1 MREVIMSKLKENT
14 GQMTTLAEKDRKFRE
29 ALWYLVD
36 QSGRSERQICQQ
48 LGHNSGYINKLL
60 NGNADP
66 SYKGVL
72 ELAEYFNVEIGEL
85 FGEK

>member
-1 MREVIMSKLKENT
+1 MVEEKKQ
-14 GQMTTLAEKDRKFRE
+14 GYAKTLTADERDKRFRE
-29 ALWYLVD
+29 TLWYLVD
-36 QSGRSERQICQQ
+36 RSGKSERKICKQ
-48 LGHNSGYINKLL
+48 LGHNSGYINKLI

-66 SYKGVL
+66 SYKGIL

>member
-1 MREVIMSKLKENT
+1 MSKVKENT
-14 GQMTTLAEKDRKFRE
+14 GQMITLAEKDRKFRE
-29 ALWYLVD
+29 ALWHLVD
-36 QSGRSERQICQQ
+36 QSGKSERQICQQ

-66 SYKGVL
+66 SYMGLL
-72 ELAEYFNVEIGEL
+72 ELADYFKVEIGVM

>member
-1 MREVIMSKLKENT
+1 MALT
-14 GQMTTLAEKDRKFRE
+14 AEERDKKFRE
-29 ALWYLVD
+29 TLWHLVN

-66 SYKGVL
+66 SYIGLL
-72 ELAEYFNVEIGEL
+72 ELADYFNVEIGVL

>member
-1 MREVIMSKLKENT
+1 MVDEKKRGYAMALT
-14 GQMTTLAEKDRKFRE
+14 AEERDKKFRE
-29 ALWYLVD
+29 TLWYLVA

-60 NGNADP
+60 NGNAYP

>member
-1 MREVIMSKLKENT
+1 MVETKKKGHAMALTAEERNKKLRET
-14 GQMTTLAEKDRKFRE
+14 
-29 ALWYLVD
+29 LWYLVA

-66 SYKGVL
+66 SYKSVL

>member
-1 MREVIMSKLKENT
+1 MVEEKKQGCAMALT
-14 GQMTTLAEKDRKFRE
+14 AEKRDKKFRE
-29 ALWYLVD
+29 TLWHLVD
-36 QSGRSERQICQQ
+36 QSGRSERKICEQ

>member
-1 MREVIMSKLKENT
+1 MSKAKENI
-14 GQMTTLAEKDRKFRE
+14 GLVPESLEKDRKFRE
-29 ALWYLVD
+29 SLWRLVD
-36 QSGRSERQICQQ
+36 QSERTERQICQQ
-48 LGHNSGYINKLL
+48 LGRNSGYINKLL

-85 FGEK
+85 FGEKRSAS

>member
-1 MREVIMSKLKENT
+1 MVEEKKQGYAVALT
-14 GQMTTLAEKDRKFRE
+14 AEERDKKFRE
-29 ALWYLVD
+29 TLWYLVA
-36 QSGRSERQICQQ
+36 QSGRSERQICHQ

-66 SYKGVL
+66 SYRGVL

-85 FGEK
+85 FGGK

>member
-1 MREVIMSKLKENT
+1 MSNVKENT
-14 GQMTTLAEKDRKFRE
+14 SQMSTLEEKNRKFRE
-29 ALWYLVD
+29 ALWHLVD
-36 QSGRSERQICQQ
+36 QSGKSERQICQQ

-66 SYKGVL
+66 SYIGLL
-72 ELAEYFNVEIGEL
+72 ELADYFKVEIGVM

>member
-1 MREVIMSKLKENT
+1 MVEAKKKGHAMALT
-14 GQMTTLAEKDRKFRE
+14 AEERDKKFRGT
-29 ALWYLVD
+29 LWYLIA

-66 SYKGVL
+66 SYRGVL

>member
-1 MREVIMSKLKENT
+1 MVEEKKQGYAVALT
-14 GQMTTLAEKDRKFRE
+14 AEERDKKFRE
-29 ALWYLVD
+29 TLWCLVD
-36 QSGRSERQICQQ
+36 QSGRSERKICEQ

>member
-1 MREVIMSKLKENT
+1 MSNIKENT
-14 GQMTTLAEKDRKFRE
+14 GQMITLAEKDRKFRE
-29 ALWYLVD
+29 ALWQLVD
-36 QSGRSERQICQQ
+36 LSGRSERQICQQ

>member
-1 MREVIMSKLKENT
+1 MSKLKENT

-29 ALWYLVD
+29 TLWYFVA

-48 LGHNSGYINKLL
+48 LGRNSGYINKLL

-85 FGEK
+85 FGER

>member
-1 MREVIMSKLKENT
+1 MVETKGKGYAKALT
-14 GQMTTLAEKDRKFRE
+14 AEERDKKFGE
-29 ALWYLVD
+29 TLWYLVV

-48 LGHNSGYINKLL
+48 LGRNSGYINKLL

-85 FGEK
+85 FGGK

>member
-1 MREVIMSKLKENT
+1 MSKLKENI

-29 ALWYLVD
+29 TLWHLVE
-36 QSGRSERQICQQ
+36 QSGRSERRICQQ
-48 LGHNSGYINKLL
+48 LWHNSGYINKLL

-66 SYKGVL
+66 SYKSVL

>member
-1 MREVIMSKLKENT
+1 MVEAKKKGCAMALT
-14 GQMTTLAEKDRKFRE
+14 AEERDNKFRE
-29 ALWYLVD
+29 TLWRLVD
-36 QSGRSERQICQQ
+36 QSGRSERKICEQ

-66 SYKGVL
+66 SYKSVL

>member
-1 MREVIMSKLKENT
+1 MSKEKENT
-14 GQMTTLAEKDRKFRE
+14 SQTITLAEKDRGFRE
-29 ALWYLVD
+29 ALWQLVE

-48 LGHNSGYINKLL
+48 LGRNSGYINKLL

-66 SYKGVL
+66 SYMGLL
-72 ELAEYFNVEIGEL
+72 ELAEYFNVEIGAL

>member
-1 MREVIMSKLKENT
+1 MVEAKKKGRAVALT
-14 GQMTTLAEKDRKFRE
+14 AEERDKKFRE
-29 ALWYLVD
+29 TLWRLVD

-48 LGHNSGYINKLL
+48 LGRNSGYINKLL

-66 SYKGVL
+66 SYRGIL

>member
-1 MREVIMSKLKENT
+1 MSKVKENT
-14 GQMTTLAEKDRKFRE
+14 SLLPTSTEKDKEFRE
-29 ALWYLVD
+29 ALWQLVD
-36 QSGRSERQICQQ
+36 RSGKSERQICQQ

-72 ELAEYFNVEIGEL
+72 ELAEYFEVGIGVL